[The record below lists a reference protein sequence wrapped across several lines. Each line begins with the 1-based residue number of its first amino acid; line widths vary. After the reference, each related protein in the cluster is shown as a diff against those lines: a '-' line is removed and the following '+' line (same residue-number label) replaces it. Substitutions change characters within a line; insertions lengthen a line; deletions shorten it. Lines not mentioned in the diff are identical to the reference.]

1 MTLPPLNNAGDP
13 RHRWYG
19 CELRF
24 GRGCDDLFGVD
35 HSKQLAAR
43 LQAVHSS
50 VQARQ
55 P

>member
-1 MTLPPLNNAGDP
+1 MTLPPMNNAGDP

-35 HSKQLAAR
+35 HSKQLAAAFASDPW
-43 LQAVHSS
+43 LGATE
-50 VQARQ
+50 
-55 P
+55 